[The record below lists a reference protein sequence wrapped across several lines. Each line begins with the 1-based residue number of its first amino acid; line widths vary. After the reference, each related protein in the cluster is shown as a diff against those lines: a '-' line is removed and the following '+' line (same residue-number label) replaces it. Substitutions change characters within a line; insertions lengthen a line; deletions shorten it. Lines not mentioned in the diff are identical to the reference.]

1 MRKKTSNN
9 ITMEEES
16 KLLLKQWV
24 KEDRLLKVILN
35 NLKKIVIKAN

>member
-35 NLKKIVIKAN
+35 NLKNCN